1 MHAAIDGPKGVV
13 TMMVIAHRPS
23 TAAACDDIL
32 SDPRRIFERGSHSEL
47 MAVSERY
54 RQMAELQ
61 SLGSHSWAELSKSG
75 R

>member
-1 MHAAIDGPKGVV
+1 MHAAIHGPKGVV
-13 TMMVIAHRPS
+13 TVIVIAHRPS
-23 TAAACDDIL
+23 TATACDDIFA
-32 SDPRRIFERGSHSEL
+32 DHGRIFERGSHSEL

-61 SLGSHSWAELSKSG
+61 SLGSHSWAELSESG